1 VTEDGEKHLEPMKAY
16 DFKHI

>member
-1 VTEDGEKHLEPMKAY
+1 VTEDGEKHPEPMKAY